1 MISDDE
7 LLGLEWVLRNPLLLF
22 DPQML
27 AQTPTNEATSMDAEQ
42 IFPLIDS
49 ILPFEV
55 CLHYQVLPLSLTDDC
70 LHLGVVDP
78 DDHSALDYIN
88 KILAYRNCSI
98 VTQKISFPDQE
109 VILSAYLYH
118 TQHPSSEVNTP
129 NKNSKNSVKID
140 RQSTSNYNKSSKNCS
155 CAESKST
162 PNRVNPSLNPST
174 PVAQS
179 TSKTSEIDQSVDK
192 TLLNLDIYTNHLNDP
207 LEILATLTPDHLLHE
222 LLGRILA
229 GGIGRLYFER
239 QASTGRI
246 LWSQD
251 GVLKSVLEDLEASQ
265 FQGVINELK
274 RLLELPLIPVDKPKQ
289 AEVERIYRGS
299 HILLR
304 LRVTP
309 GEYGEEANLQV
320 LRGAALKFHQQH
332 KMTVLSR
339 DALRLAQQLEKKLA
353 EIEERADSTALP
365 SDNLPLLTQLL
376 KTILQQVEELLH
388 KNEH

>member
-1 MISDDE
+1 M
-7 LLGLEWVLRNPLLLF
+7 LRNPLLLF
-22 DPQML
+22 DQQML

-78 DDHSALDYIN
+78 DDHSALDYVN

-109 VILSAYLYH
+109 VILSAYLYR
-118 TQHPSSEVNTP
+118 TQHPNSEVKTPKKHSENGVEVDHSYVLNRHKNP
-129 NKNSKNSVKID
+129 NKNPKI
-140 RQSTSNYNKSSKNCS
+140 CS
-155 CAESKST
+155 CTESKST
-162 PNRVNPSLNPST
+162 QGKVNASLNSST

-179 TSKTSEIDQSVDK
+179 TSETSEIDKSVDK
-192 TLLNLDIYTNHLNDP
+192 NLLNLEIYTNHLNDP

-229 GGIGRLYFER
+229 GGIGRLYFEC

-251 GVLKSVLEDLEASQ
+251 GVLKSVLEDLEVNQ

-274 RLLELPLIPVDKPKQ
+274 RLLELPLIPVDQPKQ

-332 KMTVLSR
+332 KMTILSR

-353 EIEERADSTALP
+353 EIEERANSTALP

-376 KTILQQVEELLH
+376 KTILHQVEELLH
-388 KNEH
+388 KNEL

>member
-1 MISDDE
+1 M
-7 LLGLEWVLRNPLLLF
+7 N
-22 DPQML
+22 
-27 AQTPTNEATSMDAEQ
+27 AEQ

-55 CLHYQVLPLSLTDDC
+55 CLHYQVLPLLLTDDC
-70 LHLGVVDP
+70 LHLGIVDP
-78 DDHSALDYIN
+78 DDRSALEYVK

-98 VTQKISFPDQE
+98 VTQKISFPEQE
-109 VILSAYLYH
+109 AMLSAYLYH
-118 TQHPSSEVNTP
+118 TRHPNPEANAQKNPSQNGAKFHKESVDHQNHSDQ
-129 NKNSKNSVKID
+129 NKNCNSTPDPESKKPNSNPVNNYQNSSQVSPKQTD
-140 RQSTSNYNKSSKNCS
+140 KSASNFSKLEKSGVKNCL
-155 CAESKST
+155 A
-162 PNRVNPSLNPST
+162 L
-174 PVAQS
+174 
-179 TSKTSEIDQSVDK
+179 EIHSH
-192 TLLNLDIYTNHLNDP
+192 HLNDP
-207 LEILATLTPDHLLHE
+207 IEILATLAPEHLLHE

-239 QASTGRI
+239 QTSAGRI

-251 GVLKSVLEDLEASQ
+251 GVLKSVLEDLEADQ
-265 FQGVINELK
+265 FQGVVNELK
-274 RLLELPLIPVDKPKQ
+274 RLLELPLIPVEKPGQ

-304 LRVTP
+304 LRITP

-339 DALRLAQQLEKKLA
+339 DALRLAQQLENKLA
-353 EIEERADSTALP
+353 EIERRADSTPLS

-376 KTILQQVEELLH
+376 KTILQQVEELLQ
-388 KNEH
+388 KREP